1 MPVFGGIIRMSVKIY
16 LQGGRARMKWNGKK
30 IAALVGERHTNVSA
44 LAKAI
49 GVTRPTVYAWIKGKV
64 PKGHDLLQL
73 CNYFN
78 LGAESFFDNSDRSLI
93 SITAH
98 RTHKN
103 VETTDDK
110 RDAARILAS
119 EYLSFFKQA
128 QPFGIV
134 QSLPNISNSN
144 EYIQTLA
151 LQVRRLSGI
160 ADGKPMTYECA
171 LELLNRLG
179 VFTIFREF
187 PTDIRSYAF
196 YCTICNHRVV
206 FVNTKTNVLDL
217 IFQLL
222 HEAIHAIRDNQ
233 APGAPDA
240 GEETFCDT
248 TACQVQFPLDYVK
261 QVVTAVRYDKPA
273 TAISKLKEFARNNG
287 HSIYGLTKAFQCYG
301 ETALSPEINVNPA
314 DAILKKGFPAVYN
327 VLFEKEDARIF
338 IERLSQFSPHF
349 IHELR
354 TQLSSLS
361 LRKLGHLLGLDTSM
375 DAQAAKEEIARTTA
389 VK

>member
-1 MPVFGGIIRMSVKIY
+1 
-16 LQGGRARMKWNGKK
+16 MKWNGQK
-30 IAALVGERHTNVSA
+30 IVELVGERQINVSS

-49 GVTRPTVYAWIKGKV
+49 KVTRPTVYAWIKGKM

-73 CNYFN
+73 CTYFN
-78 LGAESFFDNSDRSLI
+78 LGVESFFDDSDRSLI

-103 VETTDDK
+103 VETTADK
-110 RDAARILAS
+110 RDAARVLAS
-119 EYLSFFKQA
+119 EYLIFFKQA
-128 QPFGIV
+128 QPLGMV
-134 QSLPNISNSN
+134 QSLPNISNTT

-151 LQVRRLSGI
+151 SQVRRLSGI
-160 ADGKPMTYECA
+160 PDGKPMTYECA

-179 VFTIFREF
+179 VFAVFREF
-187 PTDIRSYAF
+187 PKDIKSYAF
-196 YCTICNHRVV
+196 YCTINNHRVV

-233 APGAPDA
+233 ELGAPNA
-240 GEETFCDT
+240 EEESFCDAI
-248 TACQVQFPLDYVK
+248 ACQVQFPHDYVQ
-261 QVVTAVRYDKPA
+261 QVATAIRHDKPA
-273 TAISKLKEFARNNG
+273 TAISKLKEFAKNNG
-287 HSIYGLTKAFQCYG
+287 HSIYGLTKAFQCYN
-301 ETALSPEINVNPA
+301 ENALSAQINVNPA
-314 DAILKKGFPAVYN
+314 DAILKKGYPTVHD

-349 IHELR
+349 VRELR
-354 TQLSSLS
+354 AQLPGLS
-361 LRKLGHLLGLDTSM
+361 LRKFGQLLGLDTSM
-375 DAQAAKEEIARTTA
+375 DAQTAKEEIERIAP